1 MRFGEPIAFTVIF
14 PFIARFLE
22 DLHVTDDPS
31 KLGYWAGIIV
41 RKLRVHFAMFETD
54 DLTHFT
60 FSGIA
65 LCFHDVRNCSRLGT
79 TFRSDRQVCSIPRS
93 CPFADVFS
101 RLGRKPVL
109 LIGLTGVTISIIAF
123 GLSKSFTAL
132 IVSRCIGGA
141 LNGNVAVIK
150 GTLGELTDET
160 NQARAFSVLPLAWSL
175 GSAIG

>member
-22 DLHVTDDPS
+22 DLRVTDDPS

-41 RKLRVHFAMFETD
+41 RNCRVHRCFCETNE
-54 DLTHFT
+54 LLQFPP
-60 FSGIA
+60 GIA